1 MLIRSVFRLHLPRS
15 MNHNVVRTLTD
26 WCQAKLQGLQQ
37 HLAFLICHDGL
48 LDLLLQLPVTFD
60 AVLAWCYNKM
70 THVFFFSS
78 GISDLAQG
86 WSRMLG
92 PHLTAATMMCACGL
106 QLFVCVG
113 ILIAFAI
120 GLPYD
125 GKEAFLNL
133 AQHQIA
139 WWRVMFAIGLA
150 PATLQ
155 VRCRERFLQN

>member
-1 MLIRSVFRLHLPRS
+1 MVKMHCIGAFGMLIRSVFRLHLPRS

-86 WSRMLG
+86 WSRMHFSFFRQIWPCTACSCMARMFTSAVEYQCLCAS
-92 PHLTAATMMCACGL
+92 LTPLLAIQNSKVVQL
-106 QLFVCVG
+106 QSHK
-113 ILIAFAI
+113 I
-120 GLPYD
+120 
-125 GKEAFLNL
+125 
-133 AQHQIA
+133 
-139 WWRVMFAIGLA
+139 
-150 PATLQ
+150 TTS
-155 VRCRERFLQN
+155 